1 MSLEDNINK
10 KLQWAKDNPSL
21 CFFPHNTIDL
31 RIPSDSKD
39 QDKLRIS
46 CCCNLEYPLTNQN
59 LSVDP
64 FNNLKKSMD
73 SGKLPSDCFKCIH
86 EEKTGGVSER
96 IRDILA
102 KDIDEL
108 ENFKN
113 TRSIKT
119 FELRILV
126 SNICNLACRSCE
138 PYSSSTFAKITNAD
152 HLDHL
157 NVDVTDIEK
166 FWEVITNTIIAKVDS
181 SQHFYMHFM
190 GGEPLLHKG
199 NRKIINWLLD
209 NNLNDKTFI
218 RITTSINIPID
229 AKLLESF
236 DQFKGVDFLFSFDSV
251 NENYHYVRWPA
262 KFEKTLNNLNEIVD
276 YKTRS
281 KSQTSFNYILS
292 PVFSLNNIFYIK
304 DYLDFWYTWLKEK
317 NVNLFFLNTNLLFR
331 TRHLDIQALPVKYRA
346 KLKILLQEM
355 SKHPILNDY
364 SENMQHL
371 HNFLTSAVYELDS
384 WQEDYKLWNQF
395 LMHTAEFDIRTRTTF
410 EKYNRNFYDM
420 LTSDDKDLF
429 SQKLKAVNK
438 AQKIDFTRLNDYS
451 KI

>member
-10 KLQWAKDNPSL
+10 KLQWAKENPSL
-21 CFFPHNTIDL
+21 CFFPYNTIDL

-39 QDKLRIS
+39 QDKIRIS
-46 CCCNLEYPLTNQN
+46 CCCNLEFPLTAKN
-59 LSVDP
+59 LSIDP
-64 FNNLKKSMD
+64 FNNLKSTMEA
-73 SGKLPSDCFKCIH
+73 GKLPADCFKCMH

-102 KDIDEL
+102 KDINEL
-108 ENFKN
+108 ESFKN

-138 PYSSSTFAKITNAD
+138 PYSSSTFAKITNVD
-152 HLDHL
+152 NLNHL

-166 FWEVITNTIIAKVDS
+166 FWDLITKTILSKIDS
-181 SQHFYMHFM
+181 SQHFYIHFM

-209 NNLNDKTFI
+209 NELNEKTLI

-229 AKLLESF
+229 KKLLESF
-236 DQFKGVDFLFSFDSV
+236 DKFKGVDFLFSFDSV

-262 KFEKTLNNLNEIVD
+262 RFEKTLNNLNEIVD
-276 YKTRS
+276 YKTKS
-281 KSQTSFNYILS
+281 ESQTSFNYILS

-304 DYLDFWYTWLKEK
+304 DYLDFWYTWLQEK

-331 TRHLDIQALPVKYRA
+331 TRHLDVQALPVKYR
-346 KLKILLQEM
+346 KNLNTLLQEM
-355 SKHPILNDY
+355 CKHPILNDY
-364 SENMQHL
+364 SESMQHL
-371 HNFLTSAVYELDS
+371 HNFLISALYELDS
-384 WQEDYKLWNQF
+384 WDEDCKLWNQF
-395 LMHTAEFDIRTRTTF
+395 LMHTAEFDIRTGVTF
-410 EKYNRNFYDM
+410 EKYNKKFYDM
-420 LTSDDKDLF
+420 LTSYDKDLF
-429 SQKLKAVNK
+429 SEKLKAVNK
-438 AQKIDFTRLNDYS
+438 TQKIDFTRLNDYS